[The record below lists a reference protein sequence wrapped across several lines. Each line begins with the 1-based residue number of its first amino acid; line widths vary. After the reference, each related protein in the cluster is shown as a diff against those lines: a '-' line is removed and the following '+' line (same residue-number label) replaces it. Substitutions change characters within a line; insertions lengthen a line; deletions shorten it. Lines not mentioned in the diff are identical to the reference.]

1 MAQHVHLIV
10 VKRAPNAPRR
20 RLGQG
25 VGAVPG
31 PGHVGLP
38 FGRRRGMAPPLLAAA
53 VVAVSVAATRNISSS
68 SVAVSV
74 VVAVAVA
81 RPR

>member
-10 VKRAPNAPRR
+10 VKRAPHAARR

-31 PGHVGLP
+31 PRHVGRP
-38 FGRRRGMAPPLLAAA
+38 SGRRRGMAPSLLAAA
-53 VVAVSVAATRNISSS
+53 VVAVSVAATCNISSS
-68 SVAVSV
+68 SVAVSLV
-74 VVAVAVA
+74 VSQ
-81 RPR
+81 